1 MESAKLRLL
10 CSFSTVNLSSD
21 FHRSVLLHV
30 SSAELQVLGYT
41 LEGALT
47 DKSTRRRVKKAHH
60 QGRSLLLC
68 SLSLLC
74 PWAEMGSSMCVC
86 TCIYICIYLCKVSLS
101 LSLSLLW
108 VSRQD
113 FYVQPW
119 LS

>member
-30 SSAELQVLGYT
+30 SSAGLQVLGYT

-47 DKSTRRRVKKAHH
+47 ERSTRRRVKKAHH

-74 PWAEMGSSMCVC
+74 PWAEMESSMSMCVHM
-86 TCIYICIYLCKVSLS
+86 YLHLY
-101 LSLSLLW
+101 LLM
-108 VSRQD
+108 
-113 FYVQPW
+113 
-119 LS
+119 